1 MIFSDYK
8 INKNDHEVDLLI
20 HAILQPENITILLN
34 RTKSTISDRRSS
46 LAMNIFDTSKKF
58 YNSTM

>member
-8 INKNDHEVDLLI
+8 MNKNDHEVDLLI

-34 RTKSTISDRRSS
+34 RKKSTISDRRSS